1 MISRTAA
8 WFMLSVLCAA
18 SFGGAVAARRAVN
31 DSVSR
36 DSVDQGLATLV
47 DTIYCAFVPDRVPA
61 EFYKEAADAHA
72 RMHRAMND
80 VVTSGDPDRDFAR
93 SMIPHHQGAI
103 DMALVQLKY
112 GRDERV
118 RRLAH
123 AIIAEQAQEIAY
135 LKVLL
140 NHAPAVDQAELTV
153 R

>member
-8 WFMLSVLCAA
+8 WFVLSVLCAA
-18 SFGGAVAARRAVN
+18 SIGGSVAARRAVN

-36 DSVDQGLATLV
+36 DSFDQGLATLI
-47 DTIYCAFVPDRVPA
+47 DTIYCAFVPDRAPA
-61 EFYKEAADAHA
+61 GFYKETADAHA

-140 NHAPAVDQAELTV
+140 NDAPSVDQVELNIP
-153 R
+153 